1 MGFDRNVWIGQ
12 FAQADDVDFP
22 QHGHFRLEYRD
33 ERTLTGSYRPDGTAV
48 PLGRHAIVS
57 PRLD

>member
-12 FAQADDVDFP
+12 FAQPDDVDFP

-33 ERTLTGSYRPDGTAV
+33 ERTLTGSYQPDGTAV
-48 PLGRHAIVS
+48 PFRWAGTRS
-57 PRLD
+57 